1 MWLFPIRRLCF
12 SSIGVRNFS
21 SWRTPPGGLQARDFG
36 RDNGRVKQRSISA
49 TPLTKKRAF
58 AHNPHLR
65 FRVKARFHLCL
76 DHEEAARGTAKW
88 PGKGR
93 KPLRRPRRPQTAL
106 RKSRAPFRST
116 GGRAR
121 RQPQQRRPAGRQDEA
136 DISWGVLLS
145 GAAEVGLPK
154 MVFCAAGRRNA
165 ERAFA
170 VKPIIARFSQGGNNT
185 ADWICDV
192 LQNFGRAVKCAANF
206 PETTKQRKNR
216 GTSHLVCTKGLLY
229 SALVQN

>member
-1 MWLFPIRRLCF
+1 MKPCRKAEPSRQPK
-12 SSIGVRNFS
+12 R
-21 SWRTPPGGLQARDFG
+21 PHH
-36 RDNGRVKQRSISA
+36 
-49 TPLTKKRAF
+49 PLTKKRAF
-58 AHNPHLR
+58 PTPRPR

-93 KPLRRPRRPQTAL
+93 KPLRRPRRPRTAL

-192 LQNFGRAVKCAANF
+192 LQNFGGAVKCAANF

-229 SALVQN
+229 SAFVQN